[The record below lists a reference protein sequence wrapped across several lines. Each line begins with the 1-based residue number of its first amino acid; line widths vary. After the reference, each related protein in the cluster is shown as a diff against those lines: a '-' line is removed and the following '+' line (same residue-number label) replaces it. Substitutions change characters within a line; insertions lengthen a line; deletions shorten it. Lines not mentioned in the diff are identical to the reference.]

1 MCRGYNLKDEV
12 FGKLN
17 VGVDIIEIKR
27 FRNKP
32 LNKDNASFYDS
43 IFTKSELMYCMKYS
57 DPYPHIAGIFAAK
70 ESILKC
76 LTIPLRMI
84 DIEIKHNHQDGKP
97 STIISSKKTK
107 CYPGKN
113 IDLTHKVNC
122 NRQQLLQILRSL
134 RILLALYKAVRLTN
148 TQTI

>member
-1 MCRGYNLKDEV
+1 MYCGCILKDGV

-32 LNKDNASFYDS
+32 LNKDNASFYHS
-43 IFTKSELMYCMKYS
+43 IFTESELMYCMKYS
-57 DPYPHIAGIFAAK
+57 NPYPHIAGIFAAK

-84 DIEIKHNHQDGKP
+84 DIEIKHNQDGKP
-97 STIISSKKTK
+97 STIIRSKKTK
-107 CYPGKN
+107 AIQARVSISHTKS
-113 IDLTHKVNC
+113 IA
-122 NRQQLLQILRSL
+122 I
-134 RILLALYKAVRLTN
+134 AAAVTDS
-148 TQTI
+148 

>member
-17 VGVDIIEIKR
+17 VGVDIIEIIR

-32 LNKDNASFYDS
+32 LNKNNASFYDS

-57 DPYPHIAGIFAAK
+57 DPYPHLAGIFAAK
-70 ESILKC
+70 EAILKC

-84 DIEIKHNHQDGKP
+84 DIEIKHDHQDGKP
-97 STIISSKKTK
+97 STRIRSKKTK
-107 CYPGKN
+107 A
-113 IDLTHKVNC
+113 I
-122 NRQQLLQILRSL
+122 QA
-134 RILLALYKAVRLTN
+134 RISISHTKSIAIAAAVTN
-148 TQTI
+148 S

>member
-1 MCRGYNLKDEV
+1 MCREYNLKEGV

-17 VGVDIIEIKR
+17 VGIDMIEIKR

-32 LNKDNASFYDS
+32 LDKNNNASFYDS

-76 LTIPLRMI
+76 LTIPLRMT
-84 DIEIKHNHQDGKP
+84 DIEIKHNHKDGKP
-97 STIISSKKTK
+97 STIIRSKKTNAILQE
-107 CYPGKN
+107 YPS
-113 IDLTHKVNC
+113 LT
-122 NRQQLLQILRSL
+122 QSQLQ
-134 RILLALYKAVRLTN
+134 
-148 TQTI
+148 

>member
-1 MCRGYNLKDEV
+1 MYCGCNLKDGV

-32 LNKDNASFYDS
+32 LNKDNASFYHS
-43 IFTKSELMYCMKYS
+43 IFTESELMYCMKYS
-57 DPYPHIAGIFAAK
+57 NPYPHIAGIFAAK

-84 DIEIKHNHQDGKP
+84 DIEIKHNQDGKP
-97 STIISSKKTK
+97 STIIRSKKTK
-107 CYPGKN
+107 AIQARVSISHTN
-113 IDLTHKVNC
+113 SIA
-122 NRQQLLQILRSL
+122 I
-134 RILLALYKAVRLTN
+134 AAAVTDS
-148 TQTI
+148 

>member
-1 MCRGYNLKDEV
+1 MYCGCNLKDGV

-32 LNKDNASFYDS
+32 LNADNASFYHS
-43 IFTKSELMYCMKYS
+43 IFTESELMYCMKYS
-57 DPYPHIAGIFAAK
+57 NPYPHIAGIFAAK

-84 DIEIKHNHQDGKP
+84 DIEIKHNQDGKP
-97 STIISSKKTK
+97 STIIRSKKTK
-107 CYPGKN
+107 AIQARVSISHTKS
-113 IDLTHKVNC
+113 IA
-122 NRQQLLQILRSL
+122 I
-134 RILLALYKAVRLTN
+134 AAAVTDS
-148 TQTI
+148 